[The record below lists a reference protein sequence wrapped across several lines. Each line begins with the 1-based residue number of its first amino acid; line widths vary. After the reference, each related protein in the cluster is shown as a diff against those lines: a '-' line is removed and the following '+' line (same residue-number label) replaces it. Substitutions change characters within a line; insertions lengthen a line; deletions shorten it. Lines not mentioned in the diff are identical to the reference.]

1 MAGTGKCYGSI
12 CWCFCCLCSCVCLQ
26 CPGHMLHAQLSE
38 ELNKPTIIVTLLGA
52 TAGAGRVI
60 RTVPILQM
68 RTLWLKEVFPPPL
81 CSPYQI
87 QSAF

>member
-1 MAGTGKCYGSI
+1 MAGTGECYGSI

-38 ELNKPTIIVTLLGA
+38 ELHKPTIRSLSLIVTLLGA
-52 TAGAGRVI
+52 TAGAGRMI

-68 RTLWLKEVFPPPL
+68 TTLWLK
-81 CSPYQI
+81 
-87 QSAF
+87 